1 MDAQKA
7 ALCAPGQP
15 GKLPM
20 IEVKEEELL
29 RCPVCEAVN
38 LDRGK
43 KSVCRRCGSPIY
55 RHTRFKTEKSWA
67 YLITAIIA
75 YIPANLYPMLIT
87 DQFGVRQGSTIMGGV
102 VHLWEHGSYP
112 IAVIIFFASI
122 IIPILKFFIL
132 IYLLISVKYPL
143 GKDRKINKHK
153 LYYLTEVVGPWSMI
167 DVFVVAILMAL
178 IHLSHIQIIAGTA
191 ATAFAISVFFTLLAA
206 HAFNE
211 RLIREN
217 P

>member
-1 MDAQKA
+1 
-7 ALCAPGQP
+7 
-15 GKLPM
+15 M

-38 LDRGK
+38 LDKGK
-43 KSVCRRCGSPIY
+43 ENICRRCGSHIY
-55 RHTRFKTEKSWA
+55 KHKKFKTEKSWA
-67 YLITAIIA
+67 YLITAMIA

-87 DQFGVRQGSTIMGGV
+87 SQFGVKEGSTIMGGV
-102 VHLWEHGSYP
+102 ILLWEHGSYP
-112 IAVIIFFASI
+112 IAAIIFFASI
-122 IIPILKFFIL
+122 MIPVLKFLVL
-132 IYLLISVKYPL
+132 IYLLISVKYPI

-153 LYYLTEVVGPWSMI
+153 LYYMTEAIGPWSMI

-178 IHLSHIQIIAGTA
+178 IHLSNIEIIAGTA

-206 HAFNE
+206 HAFDE

-217 P
+217 R